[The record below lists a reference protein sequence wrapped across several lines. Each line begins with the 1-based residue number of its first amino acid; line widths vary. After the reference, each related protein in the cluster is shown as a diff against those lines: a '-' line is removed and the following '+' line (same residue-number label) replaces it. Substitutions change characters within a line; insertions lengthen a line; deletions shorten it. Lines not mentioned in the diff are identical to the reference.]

1 MNTVGQ
7 GKNSGCGIGIW
18 DFVAGTAPA
27 KLSLTNSSLQD
38 ANDIG
43 LYLEGAGLSVSVSNN
58 VLDLASNTWGI
69 EINNPSGTISSNFVS
84 APANALVYDP
94 SESGVSITYS
104 GNVLRGT
111 TGCAALDLYRP
122 AQVTGNK
129 IDGCTVGIALEAA
142 PIAVTIKTNLI
153 VNATTGMF
161 LACNAVT
168 LSGNTVNNAALGVYD
183 FPGPLSSAQV
193 TFDNVDTVA
202 TSVCP

>member
-142 PIAVTIKTNLI
+142 PSQLPSKPISLSMPPRACFWHATPLRCPVTPLTMLRL
-153 VNATTGMF
+153 VFMT
-161 LACNAVT
+161 
-168 LSGNTVNNAALGVYD
+168 
-183 FPGPLSSAQV
+183 FPVHYRLRKSRS
-193 TFDNVDTVA
+193 TMWIR
-202 TSVCP
+202 